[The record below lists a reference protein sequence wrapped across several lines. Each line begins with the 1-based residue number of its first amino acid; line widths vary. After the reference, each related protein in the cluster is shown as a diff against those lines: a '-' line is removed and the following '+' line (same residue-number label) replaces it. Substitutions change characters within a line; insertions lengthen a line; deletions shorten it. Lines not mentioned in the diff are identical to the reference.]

1 MKKHVL
7 VAAVAGLLPF
17 CWATARPESNQADGT
32 QTSASSE
39 ARKTKM
45 KTGMGQIPTDA
56 TINATL
62 TKAIDAQ
69 QSKPGDEVDA
79 RTTAAVKAGGRVII
93 PKGTKLVGHIAEVKA
108 KSDDEPTS
116 TVLVEFDR
124 AVMKSGSEMP
134 LHVSIASIARPQASA
149 APTDDMPGDM
159 GMPAE
164 SMGSPS
170 AAPRAGIGG
179 GGGMHGATSSTGHA
193 KPNSTSAAAPP
204 PAPGQPPDP
213 QPKAAASFTIEQRP
227 NGTVI
232 SSNSQNVHLDSGT
245 QLLLKVLASK

>member
-32 QTSASSE
+32 QTSPNSE
-39 ARKTKM
+39 APKAKM
-45 KTGMGQIPTDA
+45 KSGMGQIPTDA

-69 QSKPGDEVDA
+69 RSKPGDEVDA
-79 RTTAAVKAGGRVII
+79 RTAAAVKAGGRVII

-124 AVMKSGSEMP
+124 AVMKSGGEMP
-134 LHVSIASIARPQASA
+134 LRVAIASIARPQASA

-170 AAPRAGIGG
+170 AAPRAGVGG

-193 KPNSTSAAAPP
+193 KRDSTSAAAPP
-204 PAPGQPPDP
+204 PAPGQASDV

-232 SSNSQNVHLDSGT
+232 SSNSQDVHLDSGT
-245 QLLLKVLASK
+245 QLLLKVLAPK

>member
-1 MKKHVL
+1 MKKHVI

-32 QTSASSE
+32 QTSPSSE

-124 AVMKSGSEMP
+124 AVMKSGGEMP
-134 LHVSIASIARPQASA
+134 LHVAIASVARPQASA

-159 GMPAE
+159 GMPSE

-170 AAPRAGIGG
+170 AAPRAGMG
-179 GGGMHGATSSTGHA
+179 GGGMKGATSSTGHA

-204 PAPGQPPDP
+204 PAPGQPSDP